1 MSGFIRLIG
10 SMCMFVWITAMFF
23 GDDFRN
29 FFPSEYKTYADDL
42 IKYKWPLL
50 VMGIILSIFGTA
62 TKIKQ
67 RLAKAKLKS
76 HSRQSVSGL
85 SANHNTETSNSN
97 FVKKDFIAEK
107 NQHKVQQL
115 IDKQQGHL
123 KELALKVEWK
133 PLAGGGA
140 NFKTTSL
147 KQIKSSRLEVI
158 KSTGGLA
165 FSGLFAAIG
174 IGVAVVVSY
183 FIYKDRGLDWDILF
197 TVVFGSIFAAAGIAM
212 MYWPRPRVFDLRYGW
227 FWAGNKSLSREQDFI
242 NLKKSARLSE
252 IAVIQIIAERITSKE
267 SSSYTSWEINLVSN
281 NGDRLNV
288 MDHGNQESIVSDAQ
302 LLGEFLGVP
311 VWENT

>member
-10 SMCMFVWITAMFF
+10 SICLFIWITAMFF
-23 GDDFRN
+23 DNDFRN

-42 IKYKWPLL
+42 VKYKWPLL
-50 VMGIILSIFGTA
+50 VLGVVLSIFGTV
-62 TKIKQ
+62 TKVKQ
-67 RLAKAKLKS
+67 RIAKAKLKS
-76 HSRQSVSGL
+76 HSRQSVSNL
-85 SANHNTETSNSN
+85 SANQIDDMPNSS

-107 NQHKVQQL
+107 YQHKVQQL

-123 KELALKVEWK
+123 KELALKVDWK
-133 PLAGGGA
+133 PLSSGGA
-140 NFKTTSL
+140 NFKTSNL

-158 KSTGGLA
+158 KSTGGLVFA
-165 FSGLFAAIG
+165 GLFAVIG
-174 IGVAVVVSY
+174 IGVAVIVSY
-183 FIYKDRGLDWDILF
+183 FIYKEKGLDWDILF

-212 MYWPRPRVFDLRYGW
+212 LYWPRPRVFDLRYGW
-227 FWAGNKSLSREQDFI
+227 FWAGNKTLSREQDFM

-252 IAVIQIIAERITSKE
+252 IAVIQIIAERVTSRE

>member
-10 SMCMFVWITAMFF
+10 SICLFIWITAMFF
-23 GDDFRN
+23 DNDFRN

-42 IKYKWPLL
+42 VKYKWPLL
-50 VMGIILSIFGTA
+50 VMGVVLSILGTA
-62 TKIKQ
+62 TKVKQ

-76 HSRQSVSGL
+76 HSRHSVSDL
-85 SANHNTETSNSN
+85 SANQIDDMPNSA
-97 FVKKDFIAEK
+97 FVKKNFIAEK

-123 KELALKVEWK
+123 KELALKVDWK
-133 PLAGGGA
+133 PLSSGGA
-140 NFKTTSL
+140 NFKTSNL

-158 KSTGGLA
+158 KSTGGLVFA
-165 FSGLFAAIG
+165 GLFAVIG
-174 IGVAVVVSY
+174 IGVAVIVSY
-183 FIYKDRGLDWDILF
+183 FIYKEKGLDWDILF

-212 MYWPRPRVFDLRYGW
+212 LYWPRPRVFDLRYGW
-227 FWAGNKSLSREQDFI
+227 FWAGNKTLSREQDFM

-252 IAVIQIIAERITSKE
+252 IAVIQIIAERVTSRE